1 VPNGASRRQRPD
13 PLLPP
18 ETDHQRKQRCAL
30 RLCNVRL
37 ARAWWRCVEEWG
49 FKNGEKRVRIGQEM
63 DGETNMVEGKI
74 ETWTEQWCKTLEADG
89 RLART
94 TAEKVSLRPQCAHGV
109 RRRSRL
115 NE

>member
-1 VPNGASRRQRPD
+1 LRAHGGADQCARPGEQ
-13 PLLPP
+13 LELG
-18 ETDHQRKQRCAL
+18 
-30 RLCNVRL
+30 
-37 ARAWWRCVEEWG
+37 CVEEWG

-94 TAEKVSLRPQCAHGV
+94 TAEKVSLRPQCSQGV